1 MKTRIISGAVMI
13 VVGLIVLFAVPS
25 LVTAIAIGA
34 MLAVAAYE
42 LLYQTGLMRH
52 PRMVIY
58 SAICAF
64 SLSVWTWAGRDH
76 AWGMLIVL
84 GLFVALF
91 AEMMASHIK
100 VSFEKVALCFTAG
113 YMIPYLL
120 CSVLRIMAIPRTGKY
135 LVLLPV
141 LMTAI
146 SDSGAYFA
154 GRFFGKHKLAPVLSP
169 KKTIEGVIG
178 GMVSCVVGM
187 LLYGLILWLA
197 FDLKVN
203 FGYAVIYG
211 LAGSL
216 MSVFG
221 DLCFSVIKRQT
232 GIKDYGNLIP
242 GHGGILDRFD
252 SLVAVAPLAEILLL
266 TIPMAVK

>member
-1 MKTRIISGAVMI
+1 MILAGII
-13 VVGLIVLFAVPS
+13 LLFAVPGII
-25 LVTAIAIGA
+25 TAIAVGA
-34 MLAVAAYE
+34 MLAVASYE
-42 LLYQTGLMRH
+42 LLYQTGLLHH
-52 PRMVIY
+52 PRMVVY
-58 SAICAF
+58 SSVCAF
-64 SLSVWTWAGRDH
+64 ALAIWTFNGRDH
-76 AWGMLIVL
+76 VWGMVILL
-84 GLFVALF
+84 GLFAALF

-100 VSFEKVALCFTAG
+100 VSFEKVALCFAAG
-113 YMIPYLL
+113 YVVPYLL
-120 CSVLRIMAIPRTGKY
+120 CSVLRIKAIPRTGDY

-178 GMVSCVVGM
+178 GTVSCVLGM
-187 LLYGLILWLA
+187 LLYGLILWLV

-203 FGYAVIYG
+203 FGYAIVYG

>member
-13 VVGLIVLFAVPS
+13 LAGLILLFGVPS

-42 LLYQTGLMRH
+42 LLYQTGLLHH

-58 SAICAF
+58 SAISAF
-64 SLSVWTWAGRDH
+64 SLSIWTWSGRDH
-76 AWGMLIVL
+76 AWGMVIVL
-84 GLFVALF
+84 ALFVALF

-100 VSFEKVALCFTAG
+100 VSFEKVAMCFVAG
-113 YMIPYLL
+113 YVIPYLL

-178 GMVSCVVGM
+178 GTAACVVGM
-187 LLYGLILWLA
+187 LLYGLVLWLA
-197 FDLKVN
+197 FGLKVN
-203 FGYAVIYG
+203 FGYAIIYG

-266 TIPMAVK
+266 MIPMAVK

>member
-13 VVGLIVLFAVPS
+13 AAGFIVLFAVPGI
-25 LVTAIAIGA
+25 VTAVAIGA
-34 MLAVAAYE
+34 MLAVASYE
-42 LLYQTGLMRH
+42 LLYQTGLLHH
-52 PRMVIY
+52 PRMVVY
-58 SAICAF
+58 SALCAF
-64 SLSVWTWAGRDH
+64 CVAIWTFHGRDH
-76 AWGMLIVL
+76 VWGMVIMLA
-84 GLFVALF
+84 LFCALF

-100 VSFEKVALCFTAG
+100 VSFDKAAMCVAAG
-113 YMIPYLL
+113 YLIPYLL
-120 CSVLRIMAIPRTGKY
+120 CSVLRIKAIPRTGDY

-141 LMTAI
+141 LMTTF

-154 GRFFGKHKLAPVLSP
+154 GRFFGKYKLAPVLSP
-169 KKTIEGVIG
+169 QKTIEGVIG
-178 GMVSCVVGM
+178 GTVACVLGM
-187 LLYGLILWLA
+187 MLYGLILGLG
-197 FDLKVN
+197 FKLKVN

-211 LAGSL
+211 LLGSM

-252 SLVAVAPLAEILLL
+252 SLVTVAPLAEILLL

>member
-1 MKTRIISGAVMI
+1 MI
-13 VVGLIVLFAVPS
+13 VAGLVLLFAVPGI
-25 LVTAIAIGA
+25 VTAIAVGL

-42 LLYQTGLMRH
+42 LLYQTGLLHH

-58 SAICAF
+58 SAVSAF
-64 SLSVWTWAGRDH
+64 FVAIWTFAGRDH
-76 AWGMLIVL
+76 AWGMILLLVL
-84 GLFVALF
+84 YVALF

-100 VSFEKVALCFTAG
+100 VSFDKIAMCFVAG
-113 YMIPYLL
+113 YVIPYFL
-120 CSVLRIMAIPRTGKY
+120 CSVLRIKAIPRTGEY
-135 LVLLPV
+135 LVLMPV

-154 GRFFGKHKLAPVLSP
+154 GRFFGKHKLAPVISP
-169 KKTIEGVIG
+169 KKTVEGAVGGVISA
-178 GMVSCVVGM
+178 VLGM
-187 LLYGLILWLA
+187 LIYGA
-197 FDLKVN
+197 VMDLFFHMEVN
-203 FGYAVIYG
+203 YIFAAIYG
-211 LAGSL
+211 LASAVG
-216 MSVFG
+216 SVFG
-221 DLCFSVIKRQT
+221 DLCFSVVKRQT